1 MSDKEGTIET
11 LQRQLVQ
18 AGIKNKVMQG
28 DVEVNKKV
36 EAIKSDLD
44 REKFQQEA
52 ANRVIKEKE
61 FLESQNNL
69 KQQEQR
75 FRLKTDNA
83 LANRDIN
90 NLEE

>member
-11 LQRQLVQ
+11 LERQLVQ

-44 REKFQQEA
+44 RNRFEQEA
-52 ANRVIKEKE
+52 ASRLMREKE
-61 FLESQNNL
+61 FIENKNNIMRN
-69 KQQEQR
+69 EQR

-83 LANRDIN
+83 IN
-90 NLEE
+90 DLEE